1 MVQQVWTWGSR
12 DFRAAGG
19 QTQAG
24 QAHPRPVSAVWSQ
37 VAGAAGGQRQT
48 LDIFRPLGNHFP
60 GPGAPAGP
68 ALDWVR
74 SPRWP
79 HCSTQPRPTAH
90 SLVKGWNVHSLTL
103 DSLNVS
109 SRYYREKPH
118 VHVHVHT
125 TYREASRPRMPPP
138 TAHNSSSP

>member
-1 MVQQVWTWGSR
+1 VAKGKHWTFLGLLGTTSRGQEHLPGQHWTGSEMK
-12 DFRAAGG
+12 
-19 QTQAG
+19 
-24 QAHPRPVSAVWSQ
+24 AHPHVT
-37 VAGAAGGQRQT
+37 G
-48 LDIFRPLGNHFP
+48 
-60 GPGAPAGP
+60 
-68 ALDWVR
+68 VR